1 MRWSIRYQL
10 LVPLLTLLAGI
21 AGISTWTAVSSAQR
35 ARQQIESQVRNVVRT
50 LSEAK
55 LPVAPNWL
63 SEMRGLSGAE
73 YLLIDHDG
81 RVTRTSGLNE
91 ESGELPPPI
100 PVVDDWESLHLGP
113 EAQVGDTSYLC
124 CGVRL
129 RQPQGATLYIFY
141 PQTQW
146 RDARWEAVRPS
157 LILGGFMGLASLI
170 LAIGIGRTFGRRIEE
185 MERRTRGIA
194 SGDFSPMPLP
204 RLNDE
209 FRDLSQSINEM
220 AQQLAR
226 LQETMQKSERLRL
239 LGQVSGGL
247 AHQLRNGVTG
257 ARLALQVHARETNG
271 QADSEAIQ
279 VALRQ
284 LHLVEANLQRFLNL
298 GKVNDQAREPCS
310 LTSILDEAVNLLRPK
325 SRHANIEL
333 DWQKPRQPFTVLG
346 DADQLSQVFLN
357 LIGNGLDAAGP
368 EGRVHVRIFQMS
380 CRSND
385 AGGEFCRV
393 EVIDSGPGPAAAV
406 ADRLFEPFVTGK
418 PDGVGLGLALARQ
431 VTEAHG
437 GRTGWTRQPNQ
448 TVFYVELPLQIVRAG
463 STIDQIMQA
472 NVSDGPVDEKDF
484 SR

>member
-10 LVPLLTLLAGI
+10 LIPLLTLLAGI
-21 AGISTWTAVSSAQR
+21 AGISTWTAMSSAQR
-35 ARQQIESQVRNVVRT
+35 ARRQIESQVRNVVRT

-63 SEMRGLSGAE
+63 AEMRGLSGAE
-73 YLLIDHDG
+73 YLLVDSEG
-81 RVTRTSGLNE
+81 RETFTSGLTAD
-91 ESGELPPPI
+91 SGDLPPRVA
-100 PVVDDWESLHLGP
+100 VVEDWQSIRLGP
-113 EAQVGDTSYLC
+113 ESQVGGISYLC
-124 CGVRL
+124 CGVHL
-129 RQPQGATLYIFY
+129 RQPPSATLYIFY
-141 PQTQW
+141 PEKLW
-146 RDARWEAVRPS
+146 RDAFWEAIWPS
-157 LILGGFMGLASLI
+157 LVLGGFMGVASLI
-170 LAIGIGRTFGRRIEE
+170 LAIGLGRTFGRRIEE

-204 RLNDE
+204 HRNDE
-209 FRDLSQSINEM
+209 FRDLGRSINEM

-271 QADSEAIQ
+271 RADSEAIQ

-284 LHLVEANLQRFLNL
+284 LHLVESNLQRFLNL
-298 GKVNDQAREPCS
+298 GKVNEQAREPCS
-310 LTSILDEAVNLLRPK
+310 LTCLLDEAVSLLRPK

-333 DWQKPRQPFTVLG
+333 DWRRPEQPFTVLG
-346 DADQLSQVFLN
+346 DAGQLSQVFLN
-357 LIGNGLDAAGP
+357 LVGNGLDAAGP
-368 EGRVHVRIFQMS
+368 GGSVEIRIIQAPADG
-380 CRSND
+380 ND
-385 AGGEFCRV
+385 ATGDFCRV
-393 EVIDSGPGPAAAV
+393 EVLDSGPGPSTAV

-437 GRTGWTRQPNQ
+437 GRIAWTRQHNQ
-448 TVFYVELPLQIVRAG
+448 TLFFVELPLQIDRAG
-463 STIDQIMQA
+463 STMEQ
-472 NVSDGPVDEKDF
+472 E
-484 SR
+484 SRSGFPA